1 MPGLNVGFRIVQG
14 ALFFFFFPP
23 FYSRLF
29 KLFPFWEKFFFA
41 VLLYLRNR
49 KENGLC

>member
-1 MPGLNVGFRIVQG
+1 MPGLNVVFASCR
-14 ALFFFFFPP
+14 ALCFLFPP